1 MTKKTKKII
10 WIVIGIALILAI
22 VIGIARC
29 DRKTYVVSIGIYVK
43 KGDGPMREDE
53 WETPNHCLS
62 FLADEDYL
70 RVFIPYDGIR
80 RRFILTGYC
89 LYHESGRDNCP
100 VLYSRTQYNPSDDFF
115 SEASTYIS
123 PEGEREGSVWGAKD
137 IGEYFFG
144 WSTRN
149 PDWEYRSVNLHITI
163 YDPDNPPDD
172 LEEGQIVNW

>member
-1 MTKKTKKII
+1 MTKSRKKII
-10 WIVIGIALILAI
+10 RIVIGIALILAI

-29 DRKTYVVSIGIYVK
+29 DRKTYVVSVGIYVK

-53 WETPNHCLS
+53 WTTLQGLS

-70 RVFIPYDGIR
+70 RVFIPYDGVR
-80 RRFILTGYC
+80 RRFILTSYC
-89 LYHESGRDNCP
+89 LYHESGRNNSP
-100 VLYSRTQYNPSDDFF
+100 VPYYRTIYTPSDDFF

-149 PDWEYRSVNLHITI
+149 PDWEYRSVNLHVTV

-172 LEEGQIVNW
+172 LEEGLIFN

>member
-29 DRKTYVVSIGIYVK
+29 NRKTYVVSIRIYEK
-43 KGDGPMREDE
+43 EGDGPMREDE
-53 WETPNHCLS
+53 WTTLQALS

-70 RVFIPYDGIR
+70 HVSIPYDGVKR
-80 RRFILTGYC
+80 RYILTGYC

-100 VLYSRTQYNPSDDFF
+100 VPYFWTTYSPSDDFF
-115 SEASTYIS
+115 SKSSTYIS
-123 PEGEREGSVWGAKD
+123 PEGEREGSVWVVKD

-149 PDWEYRSVNLHITI
+149 PDWEYRSVNLHITV